1 MIFHTTKHLKM
12 ECKEND
18 FSFCQT
24 AENVSEKLFS
34 LKNYFSWK
42 IIFREMIFTPTKHTL
57 IKKCD
62 GLICTFCSSIITLM
76 DDSEEILVN

>member
-18 FSFCQT
+18 FPFCQT
-24 AENVSEKLFS
+24 AENVSEKLLS

-42 IIFREMIFTPTKHTL
+42 IIFRENDFHPYQTHP
-57 IKKCD
+57 
-62 GLICTFCSSIITLM
+62 
-76 DDSEEILVN
+76 